1 MGVTSINN
9 NKPNNNFDLIVRP
22 NEQSVKFSGMFNNV
36 TDLKKVIGVRIDMRD
51 PIGIDTTKRKSFGS
65 AFYDEKG
72 NYIYLKEVIY
82 NNPVVVCNWSD
93 GSKTTAKCQS
103 GDEYSPE
110 VGLTICV
117 FKRMH
122 GNQFFQDLIN
132 NWTPTTGEKKITLKD
147 VFKKND

>member
-1 MGVTSINN
+1 MELVKLNGT
-9 NKPNNNFDLIVRP
+9 KP
-22 NEQSVKFSGMFNNV
+22 
-36 TDLKKVIGVRIDMRD
+36 TDLFRLTFQSKVKNKK
-51 PIGIDTTKRKSFGS
+51 KSFGS
-65 AFYDEKG
+65 AFYDENG

-82 NNPVVVCNWSD
+82 NNPVVICNWSD

-117 FKRMH
+117 FKRIH

-132 NWTPTTGEKKITLKD
+132 NWAPTTGEKKITLKD